1 MLPQRKSVCGGYVYR
16 CNCVRAMAEINIYGL
31 LHCKA
36 ADGKLAR
43 TAQVFDEGEQ
53 EFQSAINAKTV
64 RSVTARGVD
73 ITENAPSKQDNI
85 LYIEV
90 KPETDGQ

>member
-1 MLPQRKSVCGGYVYR
+1 
-16 CNCVRAMAEINIYGL
+16 MAEIDIYGL

-43 TAQVFDEGEQ
+43 SAQVFDEDEQ
-53 EFQSAINAKTV
+53 EFQSEINATAVRSLTV
-64 RSVTARGVD
+64 RGVE
-73 ITENAPSKQDNI
+73 ITENAPSQQDNI

-90 KPETDGQ
+90 KAETDG

>member
-1 MLPQRKSVCGGYVYR
+1 
-16 CNCVRAMAEINIYGL
+16 MAEINIYGL
-31 LHCKA
+31 LHCKV

-43 TAQVFDEGEQ
+43 TAQVFDEDEQ
-53 EFQSAINAKTV
+53 EFQSAINVKTV
-64 RSVTARGVD
+64 RSVTVRGVE

-90 KPETDGQ
+90 KPDADGQ